1 VPGPVYSTATERTM
15 GCCGGA
21 ACGACARAAVA
32 PSSAQIEAAQI
43 ANGGGRIHPEKYLI
57 G

>member
-1 VPGPVYSTATERTM
+1 VYSTSIERTM
-15 GCCGGA
+15 GGPCGA
-21 ACGACARAAVA
+21 ACGACARATAA

-43 ANGGGRIHPEKYLI
+43 ANVGGRIHPEKYLI